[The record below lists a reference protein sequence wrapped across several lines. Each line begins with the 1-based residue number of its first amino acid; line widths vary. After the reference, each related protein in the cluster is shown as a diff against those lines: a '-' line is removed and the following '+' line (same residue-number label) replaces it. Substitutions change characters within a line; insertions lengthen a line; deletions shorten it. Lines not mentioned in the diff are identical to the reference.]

1 MAKKYWNSLDQL
13 NNDPAFLKEAENE
26 FKEEVPVA
34 EFLGKEE
41 LDSTATSRRDFLK
54 FVGFSLGAATLAA
67 CETPVVKSIPY
78 VVKPENINPAIPNY
92 YASTYYD
99 GVDFANIIVKT
110 REGRPIFIKGN
121 KNSPVTKGGLTAR
134 VNSSVLSLYDTHRY
148 KVPQNKAGNTSW
160 NDLDRAVVKAFEQAQ
175 SFGKQIAIL
184 SNSIAS
190 PSTKAAI
197 AEFAKA
203 YSGSAAEGDQAA
215 EMNSAVRHV
224 QYDAVSYSGMRKA
237 NEMDF
242 GTAMI
247 PSYDFSKAKT
257 IVSFG
262 ADFLANWL
270 NSTEHSPQYTSRRNP
285 DGDWMS
291 KHYQFETNMSLTGS
305 NADVR
310 GAIRPSERGAATV
323 MLYNLIAKKA
333 GAPTIKASS
342 FESDNAV
349 DKKMARAANELWANK
364 GASLVVSGSNDVNE
378 QCVVNAINQM
388 LGNYGSTIDASK
400 PLYVRNGDDEAVLSL
415 IKDMKAGKVGAII
428 VYNCNPVQTL
438 PAAAGF
444 KEALAKVGTKIQV
457 ADRPDETSV
466 LCDYAAPDSHFL
478 ESWNDYEIKAGEFSL
493 QQPAIRPLF
502 KSRQAQSSFLRWAKK
517 EDSDYY
523 NFLTANWEKNIFSLQ
538 SKETYFKAFWNEA
551 VKNGHVSL
559 NETKEQAEFTSHAS
573 MAANAIAKN
582 KSEGWE
588 LVLYMKTGIG
598 EGAQANNPHLQEFPD
613 PVSRISW
620 DNYITMNPADM
631 EEAGYETRTAQET
644 PANTAK
650 VSVGGQSLVLPVV
663 AQPGQK
669 RQTIGIALGY
679 GRTNTGKAG
688 NGVGK
693 NAYPMIA
700 FKNGTMSYDLT
711 GVNVESTGEEYAVAS
726 IQTHHTMMG
735 RKIVNETDI
744 NTYKT
749 AELDEWNE
757 PAEMKDA
764 FGETKHVNKLDL
776 WSSHKLEVGHL
787 WGLSIDLNSC
797 TGCGACVTAC
807 HLNNNVPV
815 VGKDEIRRSRSM
827 FWLRIDRYYS
837 SDADPDK
844 NNGEKNY
851 SEMENPSDYPQAVF
865 QPVMCQHCN
874 HAPCETVCP
883 VAATTHSN
891 EGFNQMTYNRCV
903 GTRYCANNCPYKVR
917 RFNWFNYNA
926 DSKFTNVNPAQDQL
940 ARLVLN
946 PDVVVRSRGV
956 MEKCSLCIQDVQA
969 GKLQAKKEGRPV
981 QDGEIQTACS
991 AACAAGA
998 IVFGDL
1004 NDNTQVAERA
1014 QHDRTY
1020 TLIEEVG
1027 TRPNV
1032 TYMTKVR
1039 NVEAEA

>member
-1 MAKKYWNSLDQL
+1 MANNKKYWNSLDQL
-13 NNDPAFLKEAENE
+13 NNDPAFLQEATKE
-26 FKEEVPVA
+26 FKEEIPVE
-34 EFLGKEE
+34 EFLGNEG
-41 LDSTATSRRDFLK
+41 LDSSSTSRRDFLK

-110 REGRPIFIKGN
+110 REGRPIFISGN
-121 KNSPVTKGGLTAR
+121 TNSPVTKGGVTAR

-148 KVPQNKAGNTSW
+148 KVPQSKAGNTSW
-160 NDLDRAVVKAFEQAQ
+160 ADLDKAVVKGLEKAQAD
-175 SFGKQIAIL
+175 GKKIAIL
-184 SNSIAS
+184 SNTIAS

-197 AEFAKA
+197 AEFSKA
-203 YSGSAAEGDQAA
+203 YSSAEGEGDSM
-215 EMNSAVRHV
+215 ESSVMHV
-224 QYDAVSYSGMRKA
+224 QYDAVSYDGMRKA

-247 PSYDFSKAKT
+247 PSYDFSKAKA
-257 IVSFG
+257 IVSFD
-262 ADFLANWL
+262 ADFLGNWL
-270 NSTEHSPQYTSRRNP
+270 NVNEHSPQYSSRRNP

-291 KHYQFETNMSLTGS
+291 RHYQFETNFSLTGS

-310 GAIRPSERGAATV
+310 GAIKPSERGHATV
-323 MLYNLIAKKA
+323 ALYNAIASKTGGQKV
-333 GAPTIKASS
+333 KSSS

-349 DKKMARAANELWANK
+349 MDKIQMAANDLLRNK
-364 GASLVVSGSNDVNE
+364 GASLVVSSSNDVNE
-378 QCVVNAINQM
+378 QCVVNGINQM

-400 PLYVRNGDDEAVLSL
+400 QVNIRQGDDAQVAGL
-415 IKDMKAGKVGAII
+415 ISDMKAGNVGAVLI
-428 VYNCNPVQTL
+428 YGCNPAYTL
-438 PAAAGF
+438 PTALGF
-444 KEALAKVGTKIQV
+444 QEALAKVSLKVHI

-466 LCDYAAPDSHFL
+466 LCDYSAADNHFL
-478 ESWNDYEIKAGEFSL
+478 ESWNDFEIKTGEFSL

-502 KSRQAQSSFLRWAKK
+502 RSRQGQASLLRWAKM
-517 EDSDYY
+517 ENSDFYD
-523 NFLTANWEKNIFSLQ
+523 FLTAYWEKNIFAMQ
-538 SKETYFKAFWNEA
+538 SEEAYFKSFWNIA
-551 VKNGHVSL
+551 LKNGMISMGGAL
-559 NETKEQAEFTSHAS
+559 EAQTYTSHVAD
-573 MAANAIAKN
+573 AANKISKN
-582 KSEGWE
+582 SSNGWE
-588 LVLYMKTGIG
+588 LALYISTAIG
-598 EGAQANNPHLQEFPD
+598 EGAQANNPHLQELPD
-613 PVSRISW
+613 PITRISW
-620 DNYITMNPADM
+620 DNYITMNPSDM
-631 EEAGYETRTAQET
+631 EDAGYETKTAQET
-644 PANTAK
+644 PANLAK
-650 VSVGGQSLVLPVV
+650 VTVGSQTLTLPVV
-663 AQPGQK
+663 ASPGQK

-693 NAYPMIA
+693 NAYPFISL
-700 FKNGTMSYDLT
+700 KNGSMSYEAG
-711 GVNVESTGEEYAVAS
+711 GVNIEATGEEYPIAS

-735 RKIVNETDI
+735 RKIVNET
-744 NTYKT
+744 NLSSYKN
-749 AELDEWNE
+749 ESREVWNE
-757 PAEMKDA
+757 SAEIVDA
-764 FGETKHVNKLDL
+764 FGDKKNVSKLDL
-776 WSSHKLEVGHL
+776 WSSHQLETGHL

-815 VGKDEIRRSRSM
+815 VGKDEIRRTRSM
-827 FWLRIDRYYS
+827 TWLRIDRYYS
-837 SDADPDK
+837 SDADPKK
-844 NNGEKNY
+844 NNGEFDY
-851 SEMENPSDYPQAVF
+851 AEMENPSDYPQAVF

-917 RFNWFNYNA
+917 RFNWFNYQA
-926 DSKFTNVNPAQDQL
+926 DSKFTQVNPAQDEL

-991 AACAAGA
+991 ASCANGA

-1004 NDNTQVAERA
+1004 NDNSEVAKRA
-1014 QHDRTY
+1014 QSERSY
-1020 TLIEEVG
+1020 ALLEEVG

-1032 TYMTKVR
+1032 SYLTKVR
-1039 NVEAEA
+1039 NLETEA